1 MKLYTEE
8 QVKDLNYWKNNAEED
23 YLTTPISVLRYISE
37 LEKLTP
43 IELPSHRDIMERAN
57 QQVDKT
63 KDNYF
68 VGFAACSEYY
78 EQILRQL
85 LMIKTNGTYT
95 SQVDT
100 NGIRN

>member
-1 MKLYTEE
+1 MKIYTEE
-8 QVKDLNYWKNNAEED
+8 QLQEAYNRGHMDGKLNNTD
-23 YLTTPISVLRYISE
+23 YSITDGF
-37 LEKLTP
+37 KP
-43 IELPSHRDIMERAN
+43 IELPSHRDITKRAN

-63 KDNYF
+63 IDNYF

-85 LMIKTNGTYT
+85 PIIKTNGTSK

-100 NGIRN
+100 NEIRN